1 MKEYTITIDG
11 FFIGIVELTAKEAQE
26 LEKDNGVILERAA

>member
-11 FFIGIVELTAKEAQE
+11 YFIGIVELTAKEAQE
-26 LEKDNGVILERAA
+26 LEKDKGVKLERV

>member
-26 LEKDNGVILERAA
+26 LEKDNGVTLERI

>member
-11 FFIGIVELTAKEAQE
+11 YFIGIVELTAQEAQE
-26 LEKDNGVILERAA
+26 LEKDNGVTLERV